1 MTHASHVCPCLEL
14 SISRQPLFIFVESYF
29 FMKDLVTTFN
39 TDLIK
44 FIQDLLHLKMCF
56 FFSL

>member
-1 MTHASHVCPCLEL
+1 MKKTGTTDLLRC
-14 SISRQPLFIFVESYF
+14 SRLFIFIENYF
-29 FMKDLVTTFN
+29 FMKDLVATFN